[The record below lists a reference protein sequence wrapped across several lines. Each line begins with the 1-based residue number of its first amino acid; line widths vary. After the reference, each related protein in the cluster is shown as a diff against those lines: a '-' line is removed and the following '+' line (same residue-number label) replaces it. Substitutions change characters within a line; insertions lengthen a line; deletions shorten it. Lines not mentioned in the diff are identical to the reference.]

1 MNNQVQIDI
10 LKRILKRL
18 ESEDEEQ
25 DLSIQNHNNVLSVKS
40 KQAAISV
47 EIMRRF
53 RIQNKKLMEQVA
65 LLKDQLKYANG
76 SQPLNVK
83 DKKFLLEFNVELSE
97 ALGSCPECWGENP
110 TCHNCQGNG
119 VPGWRKGDK
128 DHFKNV
134 LPVLKKLFP
143 DESISKDRS

>member
-10 LKRILKRL
+10 LKRILRRL
-18 ESEDEEQ
+18 ENEHQGQ
-25 DLSIQNHNNVLSVKS
+25 DSSIQNQGNELTVKS
-40 KQAAISV
+40 RQTAIGV

-65 LLKDQLKYANG
+65 LLKDQLKYASG
-76 SQPLNVK
+76 SQPLNAK
-83 DKKFLLEFNVELSE
+83 DKKLLMDFNVELSE

-110 TCHNCQGNG
+110 SCHNCRGQG
-119 VPGWRKGDK
+119 VPGWRIGDK
-128 DHFKNV
+128 NHFKNV

-143 DESISKDRS
+143 DESISDERS